1 MRPQIVPEIA
11 ARVAKAVL
19 IALMLLGS
27 PLAVAADDGPSITP
41 DEVVAEL
48 KTKLSLSDQ
57 QASELKAALTDLS
70 KELDA
75 LITKR
80 ESATEDEPP
89 DEFIN
94 GVKKAQADYQAK
106 LKTILSSSQLQSY
119 NELREKV
126 IMEAMTNLA
135 QIRLYDL
142 QPKVH
147 FSDQQ
152 LDKLTPVLAES
163 MRGFIKIAWEYAGK
177 RLRLMQKLRV
187 VRDLKEIQSKAE
199 IKVQQILTPEQYKT
213 WQQVKEQAQG

>member
-1 MRPQIVPEIA
+1 MKPGFVPLVRA
-11 ARVAKAVL
+11 QLARTVL
-19 IALMLLGS
+19 FILMLSTGFASL
-27 PLAVAADDGPSITP
+27 AADDGPSITP
-41 DEVVAEL
+41 DEVVTEL

-57 QASELKAALTDLS
+57 QASELKTALTDLS
-70 KELDA
+70 KQLQA
-75 LITKR
+75 LIAKR
-80 ESATEDEPP
+80 ESAADDEPP

-126 IMEAMTNLA
+126 IMEAMTYIA
-135 QIRLYDL
+135 QIRLYDI

-147 FSDQQ
+147 FSDDQ
-152 LDKLTPVLAES
+152 LQKLTPVLAES
-163 MRGFIKIAWEYAGK
+163 MRGFIKIAWQYAGK

-187 VRDLKEIQSKAE
+187 ARDLKEIQSKAE
-199 IKVQQILTPEQYKT
+199 QQVQKILTPDQYKT